1 MSGSQIIH
9 ARSESGTEDRCCQAT
24 HTSLPSAEQVLRVR
38 FERITSARRREE
50 RGLIGDELT
59 GPSPARRD
67 SWLGEDRAVVGG
79 GSPPLTGAVVSK
91 KIPVMYAARYAP
103 IIDVGA
109 T

>member
-1 MSGSQIIH
+1 
-9 ARSESGTEDRCCQAT
+9 
-24 HTSLPSAEQVLRVR
+24 LPSAEQVLRVR